1 MTVDEHA
8 RTARSFLEQADRE
21 FEIGDELQGSEK
33 MWGAARHAV
42 AAVAQE
48 RGWDFGKHGAIRS
61 AVRRLADEREDAML
75 DAGFLAARQFHANFS
90 HGFMLEDDIER
101 GRVIVRRFVDQ
112 VLALNDL
119 DGENGR

>member
-1 MTVDEHA
+1 MTVDEHV

-33 MWGAARHAV
+33 MWGAARHAI

-48 RGWDFGKHGAIRS
+48 RGWDFGKHGAIRA

-90 HGFMLEDDIER
+90 HGFMLDDDIER
-101 GRVIVRRFVDQ
+101 GRVVVRRFVDQ
-112 VLALNDL
+112 VLALNDV
-119 DGENGR
+119 DGGNGL

>member
-8 RTARSFLEQADRE
+8 RTARSFLEQADHE

-33 MWGAARHAV
+33 MWGAARHAI

-101 GRVIVRRFVDQ
+101 GRVIVRDSVDQ
-112 VLALNDL
+112 LLALNHL
-119 DGENGR
+119 DRENGL

>member
-1 MTVDEHA
+1 MTADEHV

-33 MWGAARHAV
+33 MWGAARHAI

-75 DAGFLAARQFHANFS
+75 DAGIPRRPAIPRELLTRLHA
-90 HGFMLEDDIER
+90 R
-101 GRVIVRRFVDQ
+101 GRHRAGARH
-112 VLALNDL
+112 
-119 DGENGR
+119 RPPTSSTRYWR

>member
-1 MTVDEHA
+1 MTVDEHV
-8 RTARSFLEQADRE
+8 RTAQGFLDAADRE

-33 MWGAARHAV
+33 MWEAARHAV

-48 RGWDFGKHGAIRS
+48 RGWDFGKQGAIRS
-61 AVRRLADEREDAML
+61 AVRRLAAEREDVML

-119 DGENGR
+119 DEERSA

>member
-1 MTVDEHA
+1 MTVDEHVQ
-8 RTARSFLEQADRE
+8 TARGFLEAADRE

-61 AVRRLADEREDAML
+61 AVRRLAAEREDVML
-75 DAGFLAARQFHANFS
+75 DAGFLAARHSMPTS
-90 HGFMLEDDIER
+90 HT
-101 GRVIVRRFVDQ
+101 VSCWKTT
-112 VLALNDL
+112 
-119 DGENGR
+119 

>member
-1 MTVDEHA
+1 MTVDEHV
-8 RTARSFLEQADRE
+8 RTARGFLEAADHE

-33 MWGAARHAV
+33 MWGAARHAI

-48 RGWDFGKHGAIRS
+48 RGWDFGKHGAIGS
-61 AVRRLADEREDAML
+61 AVRRLAAEREDDIL
-75 DAGFLAARQFHANFS
+75 DSGFLAARQFHANFS

-101 GRVIVRRFVDQ
+101 GRVIVRRFVDR

-119 DGENGR
+119 DEGRDP

>member
-1 MTVDEHA
+1 MAVDEHV

-33 MWGAARHAV
+33 MWGAARHAI

-101 GRVIVRRFVDQ
+101 GRVIVRDFVDQ

-119 DGENGR
+119 DGEHGR

>member
-1 MTVDEHA
+1 MAVDEHV

-33 MWGAARHAV
+33 MWGAARHAI

-101 GRVIVRRFVDQ
+101 GRVIVRDFVDH

-119 DGENGR
+119 DGEHGR